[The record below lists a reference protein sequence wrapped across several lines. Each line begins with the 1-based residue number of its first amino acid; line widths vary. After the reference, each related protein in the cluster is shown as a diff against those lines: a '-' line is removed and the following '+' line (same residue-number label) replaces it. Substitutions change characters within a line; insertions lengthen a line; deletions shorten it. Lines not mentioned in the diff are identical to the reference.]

1 MKFIIS
7 PFKQFLGKSKKS
19 YTILG
24 DMLIIVLFFYSLS
37 GLYNYVK
44 EAAKLRL
51 WGHIKYAFVKL
62 EVIKMTTHTEDS
74 SVKIRW
80 RIRGISGSKIIF
92 TFWRYKLLQIRDK
105 FREEEAY
112 VLNTQ
117 ITYLKKDS
125 LFHVRSDE
133 INEL

>member
-1 MKFIIS
+1 MKFNIS
-7 PFKQFLGKSKKS
+7 PFKQFLGRSIKS

-24 DMLIIVLFFYSLS
+24 VMLIIIVLFFYSLS

-92 TFWRYKLLQIRDK
+92 TFWRYKLLQIKEK

-112 VLNTQ
+112 V
-117 ITYLKKDS
+117 
-125 LFHVRSDE
+125 
-133 INEL
+133 